1 MNITVVLPIRRL
13 ISIVDTS
20 NILESL
26 DREANVNLL
35 LPFPVTKSIERTF
48 DQYRESRMGRI
59 FRDIILN
66 SHTMLKSAQVKS
78 FETRIRIIL
87 GLHLN
92 FFGDYQLNMR
102 ELVSKLNKPRTLLS
116 YMVFIFSKSKLVA
129 SFFKMCS
136 LIWPSFIRALLKSK
150 PDIVVIFSGGAFT
163 GVENVCLKICEILK
177 IPTVLIID
185 NWDNLSSK
193 SLFWSCP
200 TGLGVWGR
208 NMENDAKL
216 IHGMQPK
223 VLKHI
228 GSARFRPNEHTLMPI
243 EPEFIFFAGSG
254 KPFINELDAVLKV
267 RELMNDCGLSYMKLI
282 YRPHPISE
290 INMHEIKN
298 LLKTRSDIQID
309 PSFKDDLSENF
320 YQQEALRYLESLCKH
335 ARLVIAPQSTIIV
348 ESLSLGTPVI
358 SLNWAD
364 NYTHKSPLNDYTH
377 LLELN
382 GTIGYFAPQSFS
394 ELRQAIIDA
403 MKLDFE
409 YNLVPEILPT
419 FDDNYSDRIFSL
431 VNETYISF
439 GDQD

>member
-1 MNITVVLPIRRL
+1 
-13 ISIVDTS
+13 
-20 NILESL
+20 
-26 DREANVNLL
+26 
-35 LPFPVTKSIERTF
+35 
-48 DQYRESRMGRI
+48 MGRI

>member
-1 MNITVVLPIRRL
+1 MNITVVLPIHRL
-13 ISIVDTS
+13 LTLAATS
-20 NILESL
+20 NILEKL
-26 DREANVNLL
+26 DREANMTLL
-35 LPFPVTKSIERTF
+35 FPFPVTSSIESSF
-48 DQYRESRMGRI
+48 YQYRESRVGRV
-59 FRDIILN
+59 FRDIVLN

-92 FFGDYQLNMR
+92 FLGDYRLNMR
-102 ELVSKLNKPRTLLS
+102 ELISKLNKPRTLLS
-116 YMVFIFSKSKLVA
+116 YIVFVFSKSKPLA
-129 SFFKMCS
+129 SLFKVCS

-163 GVENVCLKICEILK
+163 GVENVCIKICEILK
-177 IPTVLIID
+177 IPTVLIVD

-228 GSARFRPNEHTLMPI
+228 GSARFRPNEQNLIPI
-243 EPEFIFFAGSG
+243 KEEFFLFAGSG

-267 RELMNDCGLSYMKLI
+267 RELMNDCGLSSVKLI

-290 INMHEIKN
+290 MNMDEIKN
-298 LLKTRSDIQID
+298 LLKTKSDIQID
-309 PSFKDDLSENF
+309 PSFKDDLGENF
-320 YQQEALRYLESLCKH
+320 YQYEALRYLESLCKY

-364 NYTHKSPLNDYTH
+364 DYTRERPLDEYTH
-377 LLELN
+377 LLELS
-382 GTIGYFAPQSFS
+382 GTIGYFAPQNFS
-394 ELRQAIIDA
+394 ELRHAIIEA
-403 MKLDFE
+403 MQLNFE
-409 YNLVPEILPT
+409 DNLVSEILPT

-431 VNETYISF
+431 VNETYTRF
-439 GDQD
+439 GVPD

>member
-13 ISIVDTS
+13 ITIAETS
-20 NILESL
+20 NILERL
-26 DREANVNLL
+26 EREAKVNLL
-35 LPFPVTKSIERTF
+35 LPFPVTNSIERTF
-48 DQYRESRMGRI
+48 YQYRESRIGRV
-59 FRDIILN
+59 FRDVVLN

-78 FETRIRIIL
+78 FETRIRITL
-87 GLHLN
+87 GLNLN
-92 FFGDYQLNMR
+92 SLGNYQLNMR
-102 ELVSKLNKPRTLLS
+102 ELISKLNKPRTLLS
-116 YMVFIFSKSKLVA
+116 YTVFFFSKSKLLD
-129 SFFKMCS
+129 SLFKMCS

-185 NWDNLSSK
+185 NWDNLNSK

-200 TGLGVWGR
+200 TGLGVWGK

-216 IHGMQPK
+216 IHGMKPK

-228 GSARFRPNEHTLMPI
+228 GSARFRPNEHTLIPI
-243 EPEFIFFAGSG
+243 EQEFLFFAGSG
-254 KPFINELDAVLKV
+254 KPLINELDAVLKV
-267 RELMNDCGLSYMKLI
+267 RELMNNCGLSSVELI
-282 YRPHPISE
+282 YRPHPMSE
-290 INMHEIKN
+290 MNMDKIKE
-298 LLKTRSDIQID
+298 LLKSKSSIQID
-309 PSFKDDLSENF
+309 PSFRDDLSENF
-320 YQQEALRYLESLCKH
+320 YQYETLRYLESLCKF

-364 NYTHKSPLNDYTH
+364 TYNRERPLDEYTH

-382 GTIGYFAPQSFS
+382 ATIGYFAPQSFI
-394 ELRQAIIDA
+394 ELRHAIIEA
-403 MKLDFE
+403 MQLDFE
-409 YNLVPEILPT
+409 YNLVPQILPT

-431 VNETYISF
+431 VNETYIKF
-439 GDQD
+439 GDPN

>member
-1 MNITVVLPIRRL
+1 MNITVVVPIRHL
-13 ISIVDTS
+13 ITIVDTS
-20 NILESL
+20 NILERL

-35 LPFPVTKSIERTF
+35 LPFPVTNPIERTF
-48 DQYRESRMGRI
+48 DQYRESRIGRI
-59 FRDIILN
+59 FRDIVLN

-78 FETRIRIIL
+78 FETRIRITL

-92 FFGDYQLNMR
+92 FFGDYRLNMR
-102 ELVSKLNKPRTLLS
+102 ELISKLNKPRTLLT
-116 YMVFIFSKSKLVA
+116 YMVFVVSKSKLMA
-129 SFFKMCS
+129 SLFKMCS

-177 IPTVLIID
+177 IPTVLIVD

-200 TGLGVWGR
+200 TGLGVWGK

-228 GSARFRPNEHTLMPI
+228 GSARFRPNEHTLIPI
-243 EPEFIFFAGSG
+243 EQEFLLFAGSG
-254 KPFINELDAVLKV
+254 KPLINELDAVFKV
-267 RELMNDCGLSYMKLI
+267 RELMNNCGLSCMELI
-282 YRPHPISE
+282 YRPHPMSE
-290 INMHEIKN
+290 MNMDKIKE
-298 LLKTRSDIQID
+298 LLKSKSNIQID
-309 PSFKDDLSENF
+309 PSFRDDLTENF
-320 YQQEALRYLESLCKH
+320 YQHETLRYLESLCKY

-364 NYTHKSPLNDYTH
+364 AYNRERPLDEYTH

-382 GTIGYFAPQSFS
+382 STIGYFAPQSFI
-394 ELRQAIIDA
+394 ELRHAIIEA
-403 MKLDFE
+403 MQLDFE

-419 FDDNYSDRIFSL
+419 FDDNYSDRILSL
-431 VNETYISF
+431 VNETYFKF
-439 GDQD
+439 GDPN

>member
-1 MNITVVLPIRRL
+1 MNITVVLPIHRL
-13 ISIVDTS
+13 ITIVDTS
-20 NILESL
+20 NILERL

-35 LPFPVTKSIERTF
+35 LPFPVTNSIDRTF
-48 DQYRESRMGRI
+48 DQYRESRIGRI
-59 FRDIILN
+59 FRDIVLN

-92 FFGDYQLNMR
+92 FLGDYRLNMR
-102 ELVSKLNKPRTLLS
+102 ELISKLNKPRTLLS
-116 YMVFIFSKSKLVA
+116 YIVFVLSKSKLVA

-163 GVENVCLKICEILK
+163 GVENVCIKVCEILK

-200 TGLGVWGR
+200 TGLGVWGK

-228 GSARFRPNEHTLMPI
+228 GSARFRPNEHTLTPI
-243 EPEFIFFAGSG
+243 ESEFLFFAGSG

-267 RELMNDCGLSYMKLI
+267 RELMNNCGLSSVKLI

-290 INMHEIKN
+290 MNMEKIKE
-298 LLKTRSDIQID
+298 LLKSKSNIQID
-309 PSFKDDLSENF
+309 PSFRGDLSENF
-320 YQQEALRYLESLCKH
+320 YQYETLRYLESLCKY

-364 NYTHKSPLNDYTH
+364 AHNREHPLDEYTH

-394 ELRQAIIDA
+394 ELRHAISEA
-403 MKLDFE
+403 MNLDFK

-431 VNETYISF
+431 VNETYIRF
-439 GDQD
+439 GAQE